1 MLYGRVPSA
10 IPRPISRGTVE
21 RRKRN
26 RIKPVKP
33 IIQRKMERIPT
44 ADEWGAFDTT
54 RRIKPV
60 KPKIQRK
67 MKRIPS
73 EDKCGAFDTTRRIKP
88 VKPIIQRKHTMR
100 RPIRPSIQ
108 DNRKTPVRKKTTMS
122 RRTINIGAF
131 LPDGR

>member
-1 MLYGRVPSA
+1 MLRKLFTRKKVSSKKKINGTKVINPLLYGRIPSA
-10 IPRPISRGTVE
+10 ITRPISRGTVD

-33 IIQRKMERIPT
+33 IIQRKMGRIPT
-44 ADEWGAFDTT
+44 EDEWGAFDTT

-67 MKRIPS
+67 
-73 EDKCGAFDTTRRIKP
+73 
-88 VKPIIQRKHTMR
+88 HTMR
-100 RPIRPSIQ
+100 RPIRPSLQ
-108 DNRKTPVRKKTTMS
+108 DNRKTPVRKKSTMS
-122 RRTINIGAF
+122 RRTINIGDF